1 MCIVGGYV
9 FFYMCPPRFAK
20 AGGHPTI
27 RAATRAATRGTP
39 GRSRSVVCGMKL
51 SRFLCALLLFFVND
65 ADERHGRQLLS
76 YRLSGPRELGQ
87 LCTTKLPTVRT
98 KLHNKISS
106 SFFFTPRRKVA
117 SQMNGK

>member
-1 MCIVGGYV
+1 VCIVGGYV

-76 YRLSGPRELGQ
+76 YRLSGPRVGYFGGWATCRRAIDPRDILIA
-87 LCTTKLPTVRT
+87 CVRR
-98 KLHNKISS
+98 SS
-106 SFFFTPRRKVA
+106 RGMSC
-117 SQMNGK
+117 